1 MNYLSNV
8 ELYYSSPENIY
19 NDEINI
25 SGDEYKHCIKV
36 MRHSVNDDLYIT
48 DGKGKIYKTRIEKI
62 ISSKSILTASVKEVF
77 SNKNKLENI
86 TFFIPKLRSSERLE
100 FALEKC
106 TELGI
111 VHFIVFDS
119 SKAIHKSNRLERW
132 NKILLS
138 AMKQSLL
145 SYLPDLK
152 IIPSLEE
159 IKNLEAEK
167 IVLEQT
173 ATKHIKDL
181 NIEKQK
187 KYFFIFG
194 PEGGLSNEEME
205 LFNEGSKF
213 KLADNRLRTETAII
227 KCAAIISA

>member
-1 MNYLSNV
+1 MNYLSGV
-8 ELYYSSPENIY
+8 ELYYSSPGNIF
-19 NDEINI
+19 NSEIRI
-25 SGDEYKHCIKV
+25 SGDEYNHCIKV
-36 MRHSVNDDLYIT
+36 MRHSVGDDLFIT

-62 ISSKSILTASVKEVF
+62 VSSKSILTASINEVF

-86 TFFIPKLRSSERLE
+86 AFCISRLKSSERLE

-111 VHFIVFDS
+111 VNFIIFDS
-119 SKAIHKSNRLERW
+119 SRTIHKGNRLERW

-152 IIPSLEE
+152 IISSLQE
-159 IKNLEAEK
+159 IKNSEGEK
-167 IVLEQT
+167 IVLEQS
-173 ATKHIKDL
+173 AAKHLKEL
-181 NIEKQK
+181 SIEPKK

-194 PEGGLSNEEME
+194 PEGGLNNEEIE
-205 LFNEGSKF
+205 LFNKENRF